1 MEDQRG
7 NSQMM
12 RNTDESEGSLGGGLL
27 VAPESRP
34 EKPLVFVPPP
44 DSDSVASNDSN
55 PTASA
60 AAEPHSTD
68 IPVEVSQGKK
78 CTLESSVSDNQG
90 SGVTQQESVEEKV
103 SSAAE
108 TETVTSETSRSSY
121 KRKKPKKDR
130 SKLRKGK
137 WTVSA
142 ISVNYQRAL

>member
-1 MEDQRG
+1 
-7 NSQMM
+7 M
-12 RNTDESEGSLGGGLL
+12 RNTDESEGTLGGGLL
-27 VAPESRP
+27 IAPESRP

-44 DSDSVASNDSN
+44 DSDPVASNDSN
-55 PTASA
+55 PTA

-68 IPVEVSQGKK
+68 SPVEVSQGKK

-103 SSAAE
+103 SSATE
-108 TETVTSETSRSSY
+108 TDTVTSETSRSSY

-137 WTVSA
+137 WTVSW